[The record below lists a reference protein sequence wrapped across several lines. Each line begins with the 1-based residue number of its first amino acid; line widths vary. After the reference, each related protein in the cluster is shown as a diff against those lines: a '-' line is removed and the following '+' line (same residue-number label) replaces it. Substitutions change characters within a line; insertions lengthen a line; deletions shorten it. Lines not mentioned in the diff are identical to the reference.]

1 MTNTQTIRQV
11 EMKLRKAIEQCASQE
26 TINELEYEL
35 EARYDEAQAARRFET
50 ASIYAS

>member
-11 EMKLRKAIEQCASQE
+11 EMKLRKAIEQGASNE
-26 TINELEYEL
+26 KIDELEIEL
-35 EARYDEAQAARRFET
+35 EARYDEAEAARRIDN